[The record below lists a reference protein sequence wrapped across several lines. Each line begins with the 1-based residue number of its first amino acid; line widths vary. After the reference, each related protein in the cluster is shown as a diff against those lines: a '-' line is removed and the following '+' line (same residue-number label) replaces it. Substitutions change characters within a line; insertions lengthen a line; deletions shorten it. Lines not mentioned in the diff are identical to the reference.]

1 MSELTIIT
9 YPHKILKTPALPVTR
24 FDEDLRGTI
33 QNMLALMYKEEGV
46 GLAAPQ
52 VGLPWRLFVMDV
64 SEELN
69 APLCF
74 INPTIVDKQGECDSD
89 EGCLSLPGLY
99 VKVKRASSITV
110 NYQDESGHPCS
121 YAAEGLASRAIQHEI
136 DHLNGIVFLDHL
148 SKLKRMMAI
157 KKLQKH
163 QQTEE

>member
-9 YPHKILKTPALPVTR
+9 YPHKILKTPALPVTH

-33 QNMLALMYKEEGV
+33 QNMLALMYKEEAV

-69 APLCF
+69 TPLCF
-74 INPTIVDKQGECDSD
+74 INPTIVDKQGDCDSD

-110 NYQDESGHPCS
+110 NYQDESGHLCS
-121 YAAEGLASRAIQHEI
+121 YTAEGLASRAIQHEI